1 MGRRKCKGH
10 INVYS
15 RGNIYIAV
23 TNIIMKGIVGNSWLV
38 VASIRGRVLI
48 NRQDRR
54 DILHMEVARSDN
66 FILKPARKDTLN
78 FFFLNV
84 TFTFVSLLYSS
95 HHKTNALQTR

>member
-1 MGRRKCKGH
+1 VGRRKCKGH

-23 TNIIMKGIVGNSWLV
+23 TNIIMKGIVGSSWLV

-54 DILHMEVARSDN
+54 GILHMEVVRSDE
-66 FILKPARKDTLN
+66 FILKPAHGNTLI
-78 FFFLNV
+78 
-84 TFTFVSLLYSS
+84 
-95 HHKTNALQTR
+95 